1 MSRIPSAL
9 VLSDDVSDER
19 AGMCASEILLPLHE
33 DSSVQIEAT
42 GLKQKASGRKV
53 FGSSSVRVQVKLV
66 VEL

>member
-1 MSRIPSAL
+1 MFLMRGL
-9 VLSDDVSDER
+9 
-19 AGMCASEILLPLHE
+19 GCCASEILLPLHE